1 MECITTKNL
10 QSGMN
15 SSHLMSQ
22 DLCFTKDCRTNTVA
36 SSKNTASAESITTLK
51 TLKAHRSE
59 KSNSTSPAGERVP
72 CMLTLQCGR

>member
-1 MECITTKNL
+1 MECITKL

-22 DLCFTKDCRTNTVA
+22 DLCLIKDCRTNTIA

-51 TLKAHRSE
+51 TLKAHGSG
-59 KSNSTSPAGERVP
+59 KTNSTAPAGERVP
-72 CMLTLQCGR
+72 CMLTL